1 MKSAIIISGGSLNTA
16 WLKEWLNTNKYN
28 LIIAVDKGLE
38 ALDLLN
44 IEADYIIGDFDSID
58 TNVLKKYNKNVIK
71 LNPEKDFTDTHEGLK
86 LAISLECEK
95 VDIVG
100 AIGTRI
106 DHVLANINI
115 LKEPLEKNI
124 KTRIID
130 ENNQI
135 FLINR
140 SVKIKKDDNY
150 KYLSI
155 IPLTTTVEGI
165 TLKGFKYLLNN
176 YILNLGQSIGVSNEQ
191 LKEEATIELKK
202 GILIVIFSKD

>member
-58 TNVLKKYNKNVIK
+58 TNVLNKYNKNVIK

-115 LKEPLEKNI
+115 YAYRRRLFCISSNNFIFCQIL
-124 KTRIID
+124 IILG
-130 ENNQI
+130 I
-135 FLINR
+135 VLIIN
-140 SVKIKKDDNY
+140 S
-150 KYLSI
+150 
-155 IPLTTTVEGI
+155 GQ
-165 TLKGFKYLLNN
+165 
-176 YILNLGQSIGVSNEQ
+176 YILCNLYG
-191 LKEEATIELKK
+191 
-202 GILIVIFSKD
+202 

>member
-58 TNVLKKYNKNVIK
+58 TNVLNKYNKNVIK

-86 LAISLECEK
+86 LEISLECEK

-100 AIGTRI
+100 SIGTRI

-191 LKEEATIELKK
+191 QKEEATIELKK

>member
-58 TNVLKKYNKNVIK
+58 TNVLNKYNKNVIK

-95 VDIVG
+95 GDIVG

-165 TLKGFKYLLNN
+165 TLKGLKYLLNN